1 MGNHMTLNVQSIE
14 HWACTKAQEIVLREG
29 YRLIRS
35 ARDGNNTEI
44 RENSLNLAKII
55 AASLLEAKTPP
66 TSAQISVGT

>member
-1 MGNHMTLNVQSIE
+1 MTANGQSIE

-44 RENSLNLAKII
+44 RENSLILAKVI
-55 AASLLEAKTPP
+55 AASLLEA
-66 TSAQISVGT
+66 SAPASDGRLPEGR